1 MTQSV
6 PFDAY
11 LGVSK
16 TGQSIGCIV
25 YQLDGSTVYSAF
37 STSGWY
43 EAPSGSG
50 SFHHAGLTLP
60 DVGGV
65 VAVGISGTEY
75 IRSAVGPA
83 ASSGGSLTA
92 ADVWAYAYRTLTS
105 TAVETASTMAGSDI
119 TITRSVTFSA
129 TVTGISFPALW
140 EKVYFTVKESN
151 VHPDAQSVIQVF
163 KYNGAGNDGLIRLN
177 KGAATAAQGSLT
189 ANSSAGTVTITLTDD
204 ATVQLYYGNYVYDLK
219 FIISDG
225 TSEVITQGN
234 CYVRL
239 TSTEA
244 IA

>member
-11 LGVSK
+11 LGASK
-16 TGQSIGCIV
+16 TGQAIGCIV

-37 STSGWY
+37 STTGWY
-43 EAPSGSG
+43 ESPASSGA
-50 SFHHAGLTLP
+50 FHHAGLTLP
-60 DVGGV
+60 DAGGV
-65 VAVGISGTEY
+65 VAVGVSGTEY

-83 ASSGGSLTA
+83 ASSGGATA
-92 ADVWAYAYRTLTS
+92 ADVWAYAFRTLTS
-105 TAVETASTMAGSDI
+105 TAAETANAIMGSDL

-129 TVTGISFPALW
+129 TITGVSFPALW

-151 VHPDAQSVIQVF
+151 YHPDVQSVIQVMR
-163 KYNGAGNDGLIRLN
+163 YNGAGNDGLIRLN

-189 ANSSAGTVTITLTDD
+189 ANSSAGTVTISLTNA
-204 ATVQLYYGNYVYDLK
+204 ATAQLYAGNYVYDLK
-219 FIISDG
+219 FISSNG
-225 TSEVITQGN
+225 TSEIITYGS
-234 CYVRL
+234 CYVIL

>member
-11 LGVSK
+11 LGASK
-16 TGQSIGCIV
+16 TGQAIGCVV
-25 YQLDGSTVYSAF
+25 YQLNGSTVYSAF
-37 STSGWY
+37 SVTGWY

-60 DVGGV
+60 DAGGV

-75 IRSAVGPA
+75 IRAAVGPA
-83 ASSGGSLTA
+83 ASSGGATA
-92 ADVWAYAYRTLTS
+92 SDVWTYAYRTLTS

-151 VHPDAQSVIQVF
+151 VHPDAQAVIQVF

-177 KGAATAAQGSLT
+177 KGAATAAQGSLS
-189 ANSSAGTVTITLTDD
+189 ANSSAGTITITLTDD

>member
-11 LGVSK
+11 LGASK
-16 TGQSIGCIV
+16 TGQAIGCIV

-50 SFHHAGLTLP
+50 DFHHTGVVLP
-60 DVGGV
+60 DAGGV
-65 VAVGISGTEY
+65 VAVGVSGTEY
-75 IRSAVGPA
+75 KRLSFGPA
-83 ASSGGSLTA
+83 ASSGGATA
-92 ADVWAYAYRTLTS
+92 ADVWSYAYRTLTS

-140 EKVYFTVKESN
+140 EKVYFTVKENN
-151 VHPDAQSVIQVF
+151 VHPDVQAVIQVF
-163 KYNGAGNDGLIRLN
+163 KYNGSGNDGLIRLN